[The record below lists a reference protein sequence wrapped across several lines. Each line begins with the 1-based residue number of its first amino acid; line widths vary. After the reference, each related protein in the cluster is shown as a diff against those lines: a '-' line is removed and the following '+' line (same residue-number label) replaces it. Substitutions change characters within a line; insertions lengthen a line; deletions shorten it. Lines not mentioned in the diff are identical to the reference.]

1 LQATFEVKFTGADA
15 AATQAIRDTVREVD
29 ANLPI
34 VRMTMQTD
42 LVEGRFQNE
51 RFFARSYALFGML
64 ALLLASLGLFGLMS
78 YNVARRTNEIGIRM
92 ALGAERRNVVGMVL
106 RESAVLVAI
115 GIGIGLIAA
124 LAAGRLVTTMLFGI
138 APTDAVTIAS
148 ATGTMLLVSMAAAY
162 LPARRAS
169 RVDPATALHHE

>member
-1 LQATFEVKFTGADA
+1 
-15 AATQAIRDTVREVD
+15 
-29 ANLPI
+29 
-34 VRMTMQTD
+34 
-42 LVEGRFQNE
+42 
-51 RFFARSYALFGML
+51 
-64 ALLLASLGLFGLMS
+64 MS

-115 GIGIGLIAA
+115 GIGIGWIAA